1 MKRIVAM
8 LVLIAA
14 GVTVFAQPSDW
25 YVGKTI
31 KNIRFDGLVL
41 VEPKEVEPI
50 IAEFKGKVFDD
61 QLWASI
67 LARVYELDYFD
78 TITPEAVPSDA
89 TNSTVIIVFKVT
101 EKPAVAGVFVVGNS
115 GLRTTEIIDSLTV
128 KTRTIFNGS
137 KLRLD
142 EIALRRLYQSK
153 GFPDAKVS
161 ATSVARADGSIDV
174 TITVDEGVQNIVEK
188 IQFEGV
194 TAVSASALKGELT
207 IKEKGLFQAGQFS
220 ETKLD
225 ESRQKIEA
233 FYKKRGYVDAR
244 VADVRRDATPS
255 GKGGAMRLTLTFVI
269 EEGRQYTFG
278 GMSFTGNTL
287 YTTEQ
292 LSAQIKLQPGAILN
306 YERLMQD
313 QARAS
318 DLYFADG
325 YIFNGFKLVES
336 RDELN
341 GSIAYTMQIE
351 ERPQA
356 HIEDV
361 IFKGNTKTKEF
372 VLKRLVSLE
381 PGDIFSKTKVL
392 ESLKNLYNTQFF
404 SSIVPSYEQGSKDMS
419 VDLIVSVEEQST
431 ASIQFGLTYTPSATA
446 GSFPITGLV
455 NWSDINF
462 LGNGQTVALK
472 TNLALDSQ
480 DMTFS
485 FSDDWL
491 FGKRWS
497 GAIDFSFKHAALR
510 APQLAGGVS
519 YDDPLPYPYPY
530 GSYDAYVA
538 AGKVVPDEYLM
549 KYDTWTFSLGYSS
562 GYRFNTPFGTLG
574 LIPGMLHELG
584 MKTYDSS
591 IYQPLDSTIAD
602 NLDKF
607 LISNTLYGRVYL
619 NNLNLWY
626 DPSSGYYASQK
637 LGLTGWFDGEINHF
651 LRSDTRLDGFVTLF
665 NVPVTDSWSFKGV
678 LGAHTKFSTLF
689 KEPWRTELVASDSKK
704 LAIDGTFVG
713 RGWAELA
720 STYGTTLWDNWIE
733 YRMPLVTN
741 VLALDGFLSAALL
754 GTSDGFLNIND
765 YVAGTPSYNSGMS
778 LENFAYSAGFG
789 LRFLILQFPFRIYFA
804 KLFAFDN
811 NSGFKSA
818 STDWKFVLSVTTN
831 LD

>member
-1 MKRIVAM
+1 MKRIVAT

-14 GVTVFAQPSDW
+14 GATVFAQSADW

-31 KNIRFDGLVL
+31 KNIRFDGLVIVTPKD
-41 VEPKEVEPI
+41 VESI
-50 IAEFKGKVFDD
+50 TAEFKGKVFDD

-89 TNSTVIIVFKVT
+89 TNSGVIIVFKVK

-128 KTRTIFNGS
+128 KTKTIFNES

-161 ATSVARADGSIDV
+161 ASSATRTDGSIDV
-174 TITVDEGVQNIVEK
+174 TFTVNEGVQNIVEK

-194 TAVSASALKGELT
+194 NAVSQSALKGELT

-225 ESRQKIEA
+225 ESKQKLEA
-233 FYKKRGYVDAR
+233 FYKKRGYIDAR
-244 VADVRRDATPS
+244 VADVRRDATPT

-287 YTTEQ
+287 FTTEQ
-292 LSAQIKLQPGAILN
+292 LAAQIKLQPGSILN

-313 QARAS
+313 QSRAS

-341 GSIAYTMQIE
+341 GSIAYTLQIE

-372 VLKRLVSLE
+372 VLKRLVALE
-381 PGDIFSKTKVL
+381 PGDVFSKTKVL

-404 SSIVPSYEQGSKDMS
+404 SSIVPSYEQGSKDLS
-419 VDLIVSVEEQST
+419 VDLIVTVEEQST

-497 GAIDFSFKHAALR
+497 GGIDFSFKHAALK
-510 APQLAGGVS
+510 APQLAGGTDPLFFPKPYVS
-519 YDDPLPYPYPY
+519 YDD
-530 GSYDAYVA
+530 YVA

-562 GYRFNTPFGTLG
+562 GYRFITPFGTLG
-574 LIPGMLHELG
+574 LVPGILHELG
-584 MKTYDSS
+584 MKTYDSD
-591 IYQPLDSTIAD
+591 IYQPLDSTIAE

-607 LISNTLYGRVYL
+607 LFSNTLYGRVYL

-637 LGLTGWFDGEINHF
+637 LGLTGWFNGEINHF
-651 LRSDTRLDGFVTLF
+651 VRSDTRLDGFVTLF
-665 NVPVTDSWSFKGV
+665 DVPVTDSWSFKGV

-689 KEPWRTELVASDSKK
+689 SEPWRQEIVASDSKK

-713 RGWAELA
+713 RGWAEL
-720 STYGTTLWDNWIE
+720 SSFYGTTLWDNWIE

-754 GTSDGFLNIND
+754 GTSDGYLNIND
-765 YVAGTPSYNSGMS
+765 YVAGTTSYDSGMS

-789 LRFLILQFPFRIYFA
+789 LRFIILQFPFRIYFA

-811 NSGFKSA
+811 GSGFKSA
-818 STDWKFVLSVTTN
+818 SADWKFVLSVTTN